1 MMGPCETAR
10 VTDYD
15 VNMVRAFALVYE
27 TRSVSLTAKQMHLSQ
42 PSISYSLSK
51 LRRHFGDPLFQKR
64 GGRMVPTALADSIY
78 PEISEVLRRLEV
90 VLAKPNAFDPVTTTR
105 TFTIS
110 TTDVGMLGLA
120 PRLMRAIS
128 SAPGVTLRFEP
139 LHLSS
144 VIDDLT
150 AGRTDAVICTP
161 ELRSDLL
168 TRDVLFR
175 QVYLGICAPTHP
187 RIGDRPTIEEYLA
200 ERHVV
205 MTPGSGHT
213 VVMDRQQELGLEVQ
227 VAITVPNFTAL
238 PGIVSETELLGFAPQ
253 ITARRL
259 AEQGTARTFE
269 LPFDVSPTEVSL
281 YMLRRATSA
290 PPGEWLRRIVIEELQ
305 TIDAE

>member
-1 MMGPCETAR
+1 
-10 VTDYD
+10 
-15 VNMVRAFALVYE
+15 MVRAFALVYE
-27 TRSVSLTAKQMHLSQ
+27 TGSVSLAAQRMHLSQ
-42 PSISYSLSK
+42 PAISYSLGK
-51 LRRHFGDPLFQKR
+51 LRRHFADPLFHKR
-64 GGRMVPTALADSIY
+64 SGRMVPTALADSIY
-78 PEISEVLRRLEV
+78 PEIADLLGRLDL
-90 VLAKPNAFDPVTTTR
+90 VLARPDAFDPATASR

-128 SAPGVTLRFEP
+128 SAPRVTLRFEP
-139 LHLSS
+139 LHLPS
-144 VIDDLT
+144 VVDDLA

-161 ELRSDLL
+161 EIRSGLL

-175 QVYLGICAPTHP
+175 QRYLGICAPSHP
-187 RIGDRPTIEEYLA
+187 RIGDRPTSEEYLA

-213 VVMDRQQELGLEVQ
+213 VVMDRQQELGLDVE
-227 VAITVPNFTAL
+227 VAITVPSFTAL

-259 AEQGTARTFE
+259 VEQGTARTFE
-269 LPFDVSPTEVSL
+269 LPFNMTPTVVSL

-290 PPGEWLRRIVIEELQ
+290 SPGEWLRRTVTEELRLVEAQ
-305 TIDAE
+305 